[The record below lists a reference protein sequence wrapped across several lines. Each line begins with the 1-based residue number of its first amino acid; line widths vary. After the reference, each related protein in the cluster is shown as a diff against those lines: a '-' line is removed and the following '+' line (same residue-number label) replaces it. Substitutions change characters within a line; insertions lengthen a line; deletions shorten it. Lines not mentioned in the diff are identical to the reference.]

1 MENVQHEDRWDEWE
15 EFYSSWVVIASVGSM
30 MMRILWVEYEL
41 ELVAD
46 ECIQIKIQMIVY
58 ESSTGFWWVLNTY
71 SHGDRIRHVSLSLND
86 VWSGYLWL
94 HLISLR

>member
-1 MENVQHEDRWDEWE
+1 MENVKHEDRWDEWE

-58 ESSTGFWWVLNTY
+58 ESSTGFWWVQKCIPIKNKLHFFVF
-71 SHGDRIRHVSLSLND
+71 SDI
-86 VWSGYLWL
+86 WSSYLLL